1 MRPYLAALAVVTL
14 CGVAPH
20 AALQQDVT
28 QSPSTT
34 QRPPTPPTQPAPD
47 PSHPEGQPPTA
58 QPPTAQP
65 PAAQPPAVPP
75 GVPQPAAPQP
85 AVPQPLPPPG
95 RVFGSDSGM
104 IWNPVKPDRTL
115 DFEMVMG
122 RLKEALAHSEDPV
135 RKQQAA
141 GWKLFKAL
149 EVGPNNSVLYVFV
162 MDPAVKGADYTIS
175 KILNEAFP
183 KEVQELYK
191 LYIGA
196 SVGGQVLLNLQLL
209 RNFGEAPKEV
219 PPKEVPPNEVPPNE
233 VPPNEVPPKE
243 APPNEAPAKEAPA
256 KEAPAKEAPAKEAP
270 ARDAPAK
277 DAPAKDPPAKDPP
290 GRSDLRS

>member
-1 MRPYLAALAVVTL
+1 MRPYLAALAVVTF

-20 AALQQDVT
+20 AAPQRDVT

-34 QRPPTPPTQPAPD
+34 QRPPTPPTQPAPE
-47 PSHPEGQPPTA
+47 PSQPEAPPPA
-58 QPPTAQP
+58 AQP
-65 PAAQPPAVPP
+65 PAVPPPAVPP

-95 RVFGSDSGM
+95 RVFASDAGM
-104 IWNPVKPDRTL
+104 IWNPVKPDRTM

-175 KILNEAFP
+175 KVLNEAFP
-183 KEVQELYK
+183 AEVQELYK

-209 RNFGEAPKEV
+209 QNFGEAPKEA
-219 PPKEVPPNEVPPNE
+219 
-233 VPPNEVPPKE
+233 PPKE
-243 APPNEAPAKEAPA
+243 APEKEAPA
-256 KEAPAKEAPAKEAP
+256 KEAPAKDVPAK
-270 ARDAPAK
+270 DVPAK
-277 DAPAKDPPAKDPP
+277 DAPAKDPTAKDPP
-290 GRSDLRS
+290 GRSDLRP